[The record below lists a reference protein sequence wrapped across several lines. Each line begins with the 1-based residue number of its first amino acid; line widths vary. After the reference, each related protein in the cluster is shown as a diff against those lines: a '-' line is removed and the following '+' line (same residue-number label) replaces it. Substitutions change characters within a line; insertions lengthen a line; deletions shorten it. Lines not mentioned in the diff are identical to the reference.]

1 MIKKIKNA
9 LEKPIRLPTFA
20 KRAIFAM
27 LVLWFVGAIYG
38 MCYCF
43 VELVISAFVPG
54 YTVHLAELL
63 AYIGA
68 PVGCGLVG
76 YLCKSALESNQAMKQ
91 EYIRDYET
99 VVLGDGEVNRYD

>member
-1 MIKKIKNA
+1 MIRKIKA
-9 LEKPIRLPTFA
+9 VLEKPIRLPTFA
-20 KRAIFAM
+20 KRALYAM

-38 MCYCF
+38 MGYCF
-43 VELVISAFVPG
+43 AELVISVFVPG
-54 YTVHLAELL
+54 YTIHLAELL

-91 EYIRDYET
+91 EYIKDYET
-99 VVLGDGEVNRYD
+99 VILGDGEEHRND